1 MITSRLKKVKVP
13 STVKVDKKKIKN
25 NAFSFWGEF
34 RDFAIQGNIID
45 LAVGIVIGASFNK
58 IVQSLVNDIIMPIFG
73 KVLGN
78 AAFSELYINLSE
90 KEYSNLSEAVA
101 DGAAVIK
108 YGVFLTNVIDFFIVA
123 LTIFII
129 LKIFLRKKKEVEEEG
144 K

>member
-90 KEYSNLSEAVA
+90 REYSNLSEAVA

-129 LKIFLRKKKEVEEEG
+129 LKIFFRKKKEVEEEG

>member
-1 MITSRLKKVKVP
+1 MIPSRLKKVKVP
-13 STVKVDKKKIKN
+13 EKVKVDRKKIRKG
-25 NAFSFWGEF
+25 AFSFWTEF

-73 KVLGN
+73 KLLGN
-78 AAFSELYINLSE
+78 AAFSELYINLSD

-108 YGVFLTNVIDFFIVA
+108 YGVFLTNVLDFFIVA
-123 LTIFII
+123 LTIFVI
-129 LKIFLRKKKEVEEEG
+129 LKVFLRKKKEVEEEG
-144 K
+144 N